1 MSWFFSCPMGSESK
15 QGHGPFQLSIQIFL
29 QGTECVILNTL
40 KNSKNAPKKENYI
53 CVVVEHPSGESIWG
67 RFLFC
72 PLSGWSLIFFF
83 GNLKCY
89 FWSHQNCTKGRK
101 LFLTYCVLWT
111 TLVESPYKDASH
123 SALLSDW
130 QATNGQNME
139 RNQNF
144 SDSILST
151 PMMVGWN
158 QTFYSWVCANNWTLL
173 KLNIYDI
180 NLRKS
185 EIFLWI
191 IFIYSPAFLGWKRRL
206 CLDLWSYTM
215 VSIQT
220 DFFP

>member
-1 MSWFFSCPMGSESK
+1 MWFFHVKWALNPNKDTAHSNLASK
-15 QGHGPFQLSIQIFL
+15 FSYREPNVLFLIPSKIQKIHQKKKITFVL
-29 QGTECVILNTL
+29 LWNTL
-40 KNSKNAPKKENYI
+40 
-53 CVVVEHPSGESIWG
+53 VESPFEDVSYSA
-67 RFLFC
+67 

-111 TLVESPYKDASH
+111 TLVESPYEDASH

-151 PMMVGWN
+151 PMMVG
-158 QTFYSWVCANNWTLL
+158 
-173 KLNIYDI
+173 
-180 NLRKS
+180 
-185 EIFLWI
+185 
-191 IFIYSPAFLGWKRRL
+191 
-206 CLDLWSYTM
+206 
-215 VSIQT
+215 
-220 DFFP
+220 